1 MDNVRI
7 MKQLVLRNTT
17 YEKIYRA
24 LGIVMLV
31 MLIIVIITGDSSTWV
46 FWIQVLAMFLLA
58 AAFISL
64 NFGTLVNR
72 LTVEGGKLTVR
83 WYNRLARLTVSIE
96 DIEEII
102 ADEAFVRIVLKT
114 GRIIR
119 LPTGML
125 EFGEKRAVRKFLKE
139 ATGI

>member
-1 MDNVRI
+1 

-24 LGIVMLV
+24 LGVVMLV
-31 MLIIVIITGDSSTWV
+31 MLIIVVITGDSSTWV
-46 FWIQVLAMFLLA
+46 FWVQVLAMLLLA
-58 AAFISL
+58 GAFISL

-72 LTVEGGKLTVR
+72 LTVDTGRLTIR
-83 WYNRLARLTVSIE
+83 WYNRPAKLTVSIE
-96 DIEEII
+96 DIEEIR
-102 ADEAFVRIVLKT
+102 ADESFVRIVLKT

-125 EFGEKRAVRKFLKE
+125 DFDEKRAIRKFLKE